1 MPDIKF
7 SCPSCQQHIQADEG
21 YTGMQV
27 NCPTC
32 QTSLIVPGAVAAPT
46 PRVLTL
52 QAPAP
57 PPPPSAQD
65 TAQSSGCPSCGN
77 ALPHGAVLCVNCGFN
92 LTTGKKMGMTT
103 GHVAMPGRAV
113 RDQWETPWYKSPY
126 IYLCSFLAILG
137 VFYLLGRQNKGF
149 MLGFLGLTL
158 LFIVGAHIAVLV
170 AAFRESVGTGF
181 LTLCIPIYALYFV
194 YKTNENDTLKA
205 YYTVGIALNI
215 ALRFILRDVPE

>member
-21 YTGMQV
+21 YAGMQV

-32 QTSLIVPGAVAAPT
+32 QTSLLVPGAVPAPA
-46 PRVLTL
+46 PRLLTL

-57 PPPPSAQD
+57 PPSAPGPE
-65 TAQSSGCPSCGN
+65 ASPASGCPSCGN

-103 GHVAMPGRAV
+103 GHMAAPGRPV

-126 IYLCSFLAILG
+126 IYLWSFLAILG
-137 VFYLLGRQNKGF
+137 VIYLLGRQNPAF
-149 MLGFLGLTL
+149 MLGFLGLAA
-158 LFIVGAHIAVLV
+158 LFSFGVHIAVLV
-170 AAFRESVGTGF
+170 TAFREGAGTGF
-181 LTLCIPIYALYFV
+181 LALCIPFYAIYFV
-194 YKTNENDTLKA
+194 FKVNESDVLKM
-205 YYTVGIALNI
+205 YYTVAIILNLSLKFLI
-215 ALRFILRDVPE
+215 PDVE